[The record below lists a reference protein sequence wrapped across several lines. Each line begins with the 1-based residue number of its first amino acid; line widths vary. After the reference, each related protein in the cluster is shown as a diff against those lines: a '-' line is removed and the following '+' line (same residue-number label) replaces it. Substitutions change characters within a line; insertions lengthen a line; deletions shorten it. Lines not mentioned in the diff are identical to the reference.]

1 MTSTR
6 LTWIAAALFLLCG
19 LPLLV
24 VEDLWWGRFWG
35 GLAVLWL
42 GVFALAMARA
52 GVTTGQVRMNFSVIR
67 RASQPRTA
75 PSSRPA
81 RTKKRH
87 PGRARMP
94 LGSGIEAGV
103 T

>member
-1 MTSTR
+1 MIYTR

-35 GLAVLWL
+35 GLVVFWL

-52 GVTTGQVRMNFSVIR
+52 AVATGQVRMNFSVIR
-67 RASQPRTA
+67 RAAQPRTFWA
-75 PSSRPA
+75 A
-81 RTKKRH
+81 I
-87 PGRARMP
+87 A
-94 LGSGIEAGV
+94 LLVFAGSVVLVSAFWFWFFKV
-103 T
+103 

>member
-1 MTSTR
+1 MTATR

-52 GVTTGQVRMNFSVIR
+52 AVTTGQVRMNFSVIR
-67 RASQPRTA
+67 RASQPRTFWA
-75 PSSRPA
+75 MIA
-81 RTKKRH
+81 LLVF
-87 PGRARMP
+87 A
-94 LGSGIEAGV
+94 GSVVLISAFWLWFFKA
-103 T
+103 